1 MENHH
6 HHQNHAGMPMMTK
19 NEEPMGSMMNS
30 DSQSEPMNHMH
41 HSSSMSPA
49 MDHMM
54 KMYFHGGYE
63 EVILFDFWRINTLG
77 GLIGSMV
84 ACFVLGIIYEFI
96 KSYRE
101 YWMRGAFQTVK
112 YNQVEDSRNRSQIEQ
127 GSEINNDSQSDQGSV
142 KFIETNMWSIA
153 HFVLTLLHLVQMTLA
168 YFLML
173 IVMTYN
179 SWLCGA
185 VILGSTVGY
194 FLVGWRKTTL
204 VDTSDHCH

>member
-1 MENHH
+1 MENHQ

-19 NEEPMGSMMNS
+19 NEEPMAMN
-30 DSQSEPMNHMH
+30 NHDMH
-41 HSSSMSPA
+41 HSSMSPA

-63 EVILFDFWRINTLG
+63 EVILFDFWRINSLG

-112 YNQVEDSRNRSQIEQ
+112 YNQVIFFLYL
-127 GSEINNDSQSDQGSV
+127 IN
-142 KFIETNMWSIA
+142 F
-153 HFVLTLLHLVQMTLA
+153 
-168 YFLML
+168 
-173 IVMTYN
+173 
-179 SWLCGA
+179 
-185 VILGSTVGY
+185 
-194 FLVGWRKTTL
+194 
-204 VDTSDHCH
+204 

>member
-6 HHQNHAGMPMMTK
+6 HHQNHAGMPMMTR

-112 YNQVEDSRNRSQIEQ
+112 YNQVIFFSLSY
-127 GSEINNDSQSDQGSV
+127 EI
-142 KFIETNMWSIA
+142 
-153 HFVLTLLHLVQMTLA
+153 
-168 YFLML
+168 
-173 IVMTYN
+173 
-179 SWLCGA
+179 
-185 VILGSTVGY
+185 
-194 FLVGWRKTTL
+194 
-204 VDTSDHCH
+204 